1 MTINS
6 KSKGA
11 RSEREFAAFLREY
24 FGVNA
29 RRGVQYQG
37 SADSPDVV
45 SDFTDIA
52 FEVKH
57 VEKLNLEKA
66 YQQAVSDA
74 ACHQVPVVAHRRNHS
89 DWLVTFKASDIK
101 KFIEAIK
108 KVTCSN

>member
-1 MTINS
+1 VTINS

-57 VEKLNLEKA
+57 VEKS